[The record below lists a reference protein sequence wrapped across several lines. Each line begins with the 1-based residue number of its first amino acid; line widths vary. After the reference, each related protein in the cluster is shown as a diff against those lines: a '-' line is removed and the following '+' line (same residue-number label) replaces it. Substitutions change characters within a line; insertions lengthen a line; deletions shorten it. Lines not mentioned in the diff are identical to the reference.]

1 MANLTNHINFNTSWG
16 GGGDVTAGDAIRI
29 DAGNEVNVKFDG
41 TSITLNNNGELQSTG
56 GSEVEAWD
64 AIRIDDGTEVNVKFD
79 NTSITLNEN
88 WELQATLPIHCIED
102 YPATVEWEI
111 IINGCG
117 CTAGELYRA
126 VDDSDYYPENTKYF
140 SIGQTQTKILSPETG
155 KRFYF
160 KRTEQKN
167 AYTVTKVHDYK
178 TNYNRYSDIYD
189 DEVLCSADILDS
201 VVAEIMTWSHNDHV
215 LNLVLHNTIRTD
227 SYYKSHWWF
236 KYTSPIDWTTCY
248 WQALHSSAELTEA
261 WWTTNQ
267 VTRFENSIVTAIQ
280 SIDPT
285 ILNVT
290 QFFSKYSVINSI
302 AEEYHLYW
310 HNIIIA
316 DNSTN
321 KPVMYAWVS
330 FSSSNDYE
338 CVYYRLNKIVD
349 TFTLFRTYPKS
360 WFAMMMYNGDGSWDD
375 ATYFSNYEYVLETT
389 NQILSSGT
397 IRTNSSATG
406 SCYIGWDDVCS
417 YTVSCNGSDNNIL
430 TSLMS
435 TTDTAM
441 WEPGWLVW
449 EPVANCPEPE
459 PEISIEAWDAIRID
473 NGTEVNVKFDGT
485 TIVLNDNGEL
495 SSACC
500 EDAYPEA
507 CVLESQPTEE
517 WIIVQNNCWDT
528 AWMLYKSVY
537 RSSIPAGTNYL
548 KIYFT
553 WEHNIRDIVN
563 YWNIEDIRTYT
574 ELYNKDFYDTWE
586 TVTKKV
592 YKTVKRED
600 ENTYNGK
607 YTYAYTQNY
616 YLPEMITQWQL
627 MWAPEWFRSNI
638 FTGFDTRWWW
648 SSSSYWVIATPQFT
662 SNNKLNFYQITN
674 AEALSNLYTEW
685 FLELWMYWAK
695 WPRADLD
702 ADRVAWAQTFLDTYD
717 VYTRV
722 LTTRTGNYPITM
734 NEFYCYDKDWELK
747 IIHSTQALQGHNIDT
762 GQMSPKDLTVTS
774 QLLDFHVYQ
783 SRNWYKMYYPGRL
796 LENNAYWS
804 TFMFFEDPAWQLMFA
819 SPIFI
824 TTWALNYNSRLYQ
837 SDYVPYTYLQA
848 TAWDQEW
855 YYSRELYYT
864 EDQQKVIQLW
874 EQLMRLTDRFNTL
887 ETTLTAQIA
896 SLEERVTAL
905 ENA

>member
-1 MANLTNHINFNTSWG
+1 MYVWSSDQTNALSSLYVDT
-16 GGGDVTAGDAIRI
+16 R
-29 DAGNEVNVKFDG
+29 
-41 TSITLNNNGELQSTG
+41 LQYPWFSV
-56 GSEVEAWD
+56 SRNPAVLDHDIWD
-64 AIRIDDGTEVNVKFD
+64 I
-79 NTSITLNEN
+79 
-88 WELQATLPIHCIED
+88 WEL
-102 YPATVEWEI
+102 
-111 IINGCG
+111 
-117 CTAGELYRA
+117 
-126 VDDSDYYPENTKYF
+126 
-140 SIGQTQTKILSPETG
+140 
-155 KRFYF
+155 
-160 KRTEQKN
+160 
-167 AYTVTKVHDYK
+167 
-178 TNYNRYSDIYD
+178 
-189 DEVLCSADILDS
+189 
-201 VVAEIMTWSHNDHV
+201 
-215 LNLVLHNTIRTD
+215 
-227 SYYKSHWWF
+227 WW
-236 KYTSPIDWTTCY
+236 
-248 WQALHSSAELTEA
+248 L
-261 WWTTNQ
+261 
-267 VTRFENSIVTAIQ
+267 
-280 SIDPT
+280 
-285 ILNVT
+285 
-290 QFFSKYSVINSI
+290 
-302 AEEYHLYW
+302 
-310 HNIIIA
+310 
-316 DNSTN
+316 
-321 KPVMYAWVS
+321 
-330 FSSSNDYE
+330 
-338 CVYYRLNKIVD
+338 
-349 TFTLFRTYPKS
+349 
-360 WFAMMMYNGDGSWDD
+360 
-375 ATYFSNYEYVLETT
+375 
-389 NQILSSGT
+389 
-397 IRTNSSATG
+397 
-406 SCYIGWDDVCS
+406 
-417 YTVSCNGSDNNIL
+417 
-430 TSLMS
+430 
-435 TTDTAM
+435 
-441 WEPGWLVW
+441 
-449 EPVANCPEPE
+449 PVANCPEPE
-459 PEISIEAWDAIRID
+459 PEISIEAGDAIRID
-473 NGTEVNVKFDGT
+473 DGTEVNVKFDGT

-528 AWMLYKSVY
+528 AWMLNKSVY

-553 WEHNIRDIVN
+553 WEHNIRNIVD

>member
-29 DAGNEVNVKFDG
+29 DAGNEVNVKFD
-41 TSITLNNNGELQSTG
+41 
-56 GSEVEAWD
+56 
-64 AIRIDDGTEVNVKFD
+64 
-79 NTSITLNEN
+79 NTSITLNGD

-126 VDDSDYYPENTKYF
+126 VDDSDYYPAETKY
-140 SIGQTQTKILSPETG
+140 ININKKNITGLLTPESWTN
-155 KRFYF
+155 FYL
-160 KRTEQKN
+160 KKTIPTD
-167 AYTVTKVHDYK
+167 AYTTTKVHDYK
-178 TNYNRYSDIYD
+178 RNYNRYSSLND
-189 DEVLCSADILDS
+189 DDPLCSTDMLDS
-201 VVAEIMTWSHNDHV
+201 VVKEIMTWSHNTHV
-215 LNLVLHNTIRTD
+215 LNCVIAPAISVSNT
-227 SYYKSHWWF
+227 YKSFWF
-236 KYTSPIDWTTCY
+236 FKFTSTVDWTTCY
-248 WQALHSSAELTEA
+248 WQAMHSSDELTAA
-261 WWTTNQ
+261 WWTTYQ
-267 VTRFENSIVTAIQ
+267 VTYFQDSILTAIQ
-280 SIDPT
+280 SVDPS
-285 ILNVT
+285 ILNVN
-290 QFFSKYSVINSI
+290 QFFENYTIIDSINNYYYI
-302 AEEYHLYW
+302 YW
-310 HNIIIA
+310 HTIIIA

-321 KPVMYAWVS
+321 KPVMYACIS
-330 FSSSNDYE
+330 YNSSNDYE
-338 CVYYRLNKIVD
+338 CVYYKLNKTIEV
-349 TFTLFRTYPKS
+349 FSEFRTYPKS
-360 WFAMMMYNGDGSWDD
+360 WYAMMLYHYWTWPWDD
-375 ATYFSNYEYVLETT
+375 ATWFVKYEYVLETT
-389 NQILSSGT
+389 NQIISSGT
-397 IRTNSSATG
+397 IDTAWNQISTDMN
-406 SCYIGWDDVCS
+406 IWEDVCS
-417 YTVSCNGSDNNIL
+417 SYIYSAWSNSGMLWSNMNR
-430 TSLMS
+430 TSQ
-435 TTDTAM
+435 AM
-441 WEPGWLVW
+441 WEPGGLVW

-459 PEISIEAWDAIRID
+459 PEISIEAGDAIRID
-473 NGTEVNVKFDGT
+473 DGTEVNVKFDGT
-485 TIVLNDNGEL
+485 TIVLNENGEL

-574 ELYNKDFYDTWE
+574 ELYNKEFYDTWE

-592 YKTVKRED
+592 YKTVKRTAN
-600 ENTYNGK
+600 NTYNGK
-607 YTYAYTQNY
+607 YTYAYTQDY

-638 FTGFDTRWWW
+638 FTYFDTRWWW
-648 SSSSYWVIATPQFT
+648 SSSSYWVIATPQLT

-685 FLELWMYWAK
+685 FLQLWMYWAK
-695 WPRADLD
+695 WPRVDLD

-717 VYTRV
+717 VYMRV
-722 LTTRTGNYPITM
+722 LTSRTGNYPVTT
-734 NEFYCYDKDWELK
+734 NEFYCYDKNWELK
-747 IIHSTQALQGHNIDT
+747 IIRSAQALGGDNIDT
-762 GQMSPKDLTVTS
+762 GQSSPYDFTVTS

-824 TTWALNYNSRLYQ
+824 TTWALNSNMRLYE

-874 EQLMRLTDRFNTL
+874 EQLTRLTDRFNTL
-887 ETTLTAQIA
+887 ETTLTEQIA